1 MKNFLLLL
9 FTCCLLTQ
17 CQSINTENTSVTFTI
32 DSFDVAK
39 NQMEVTFSITN
50 PTDSKWEGGNWSL
63 HWNSIFGETIPESLP
78 EGMEYTYVDGQQYL
92 ILAFGEQYS
101 LKPNEKLIFSAKQKG
116 IIPRL
121 AMGPM
126 GFFVHLEKTQTN
138 IDLTSEIVWENAKGI
153 EELNIPSAADRY
165 ATYEALELVDKEKLD
180 WVIPSPQKQIITG
193 NYRTPSALNFD
204 LSGFEIDADFI
215 KKRLQ
220 EGLRVQVDSEANSD
234 SNIKVIKNNA
244 LEKEAYILRIT
255 ETEIQMEASHAAGLF
270 YAFESLHQILLIAQ
284 NEEKGWPLLTIED
297 APRFQNRGFMSDVA
311 RNFYPKEKLLQV
323 LDYMALY
330 KLNRF
335 DLKLSD
341 DDGWRI
347 EIPGLPKLTE
357 VGGKRGYTQDEN
369 DRLIPMYGSG
379 SGDQDSKGNG
389 FLSGQDFVEII
400 QYAKQRNIEVIPQ
413 ISFPSHA
420 RAAIK
425 AMKARFENFKAAGDM
440 EAASE
445 YMLHDPED
453 QSQYRSAQLY
463 TDNVVCICDPSAY
476 RFYEKIVFEIN
487 ALYKKAEVPMKVFN
501 IGADELPFGP
511 WRKSP
516 KCAAY
521 IADHKEIPSINEL
534 YNYNLKLLNSII
546 TKVGSKMVG
555 WEDALLVHSENEQSE
570 LNIKEEL
577 LDLDF
582 IPYVWNNSWGGG
594 REDMIYRLANKGFK
608 TIMSNSSAFYFDMVD
623 DFDMENSGMSWSGY
637 VTYQDSWGTEP
648 LNVFANKV
656 KLKSLGIEEASV
668 ATKELLKP
676 EALENFL
683 GIQSQ
688 LWTETI
694 TSEEIFDALFMPNLI
709 VFSQRAWAA
718 KEPWLEIDTAEDQKP
733 ALEKAW
739 NLFVNNL
746 GQRQLPII
754 NQLYGGIDFDL
765 PKPGGIVTD
774 GALQVKQ
781 QFPGLSVRYTLDGSE
796 PTSKSLLYTEKIKLL
811 PQSTIRLRSFD
822 TRDRGGKSI
831 LLN

>member
-1 MKNFLLLL
+1 MRNFLLLL
-9 FTCCLLTQ
+9 LTCCLLTQ

-32 DSFDVAK
+32 DSFDVAN

-50 PTDSKWEGGNWSL
+50 PTESTWDGGNWSL

-78 EGMEYTYVDGQQYL
+78 EGMEYTYVGGQQYL
-92 ILAFGEQYS
+92 ILVFGEQYS

-121 AMGPM
+121 AMGPL

-180 WVIPSPQKQIITG
+180 WVIPSPQKQIISR
-193 NYRTPSALNFD
+193 NYRTPTALNFD
-204 LSGFEIDADFI
+204 LSGFEIDTDFI

-255 ETEIQMEASHAAGLF
+255 ETEIQMEASHTAGLF
-270 YAFESLHQILLIAQ
+270 YAFESLHQILLLAQ

-311 RNFYPKEKLLQV
+311 RNFYPKEKLFQV

-347 EIPGLPKLTE
+347 EIPGLPELTE
-357 VGGKRGYTQDEN
+357 VGGNRGYTQDEN

-440 EAASE
+440 EAATE

-487 ALYKKAEVPMKVFN
+487 ALYEKAEVPMKVFN

-546 TKVGSKMVG
+546 TKVGSRMVG

-656 KLKSLGIEEASV
+656 KLKSLGIDEVSV

-718 KEPWLEIDTAEDQKP
+718 KEPWLELDTAEDQKP

-796 PTSKSLLYTEKIKLL
+796 PTSKSLLYTEKIKLP

>member
-1 MKNFLLLL
+1 
-9 FTCCLLTQ
+9 
-17 CQSINTENTSVTFTI
+17 
-32 DSFDVAK
+32 
-39 NQMEVTFSITN
+39 
-50 PTDSKWEGGNWSL
+50 
-63 HWNSIFGETIPESLP
+63 
-78 EGMEYTYVDGQQYL
+78 
-92 ILAFGEQYS
+92 
-101 LKPNEKLIFSAKQKG
+101 
-116 IIPRL
+116 
-121 AMGPM
+121 
-126 GFFVHLEKTQTN
+126 
-138 IDLTSEIVWENAKGI
+138 
-153 EELNIPSAADRY
+153 
-165 ATYEALELVDKEKLD
+165 
-180 WVIPSPQKQIITG
+180 
-193 NYRTPSALNFD
+193 
-204 LSGFEIDADFI
+204 
-215 KKRLQ
+215 
-220 EGLRVQVDSEANSD
+220 
-234 SNIKVIKNNA
+234 
-244 LEKEAYILRIT
+244 
-255 ETEIQMEASHAAGLF
+255 
-270 YAFESLHQILLIAQ
+270 
-284 NEEKGWPLLTIED
+284 
-297 APRFQNRGFMSDVA
+297 
-311 RNFYPKEKLLQV
+311 
-323 LDYMALY
+323 
-330 KLNRF
+330 
-335 DLKLSD
+335 
-341 DDGWRI
+341 
-347 EIPGLPKLTE
+347 
-357 VGGKRGYTQDEN
+357 
-369 DRLIPMYGSG
+369 
-379 SGDQDSKGNG
+379 
-389 FLSGQDFVEII
+389 
-400 QYAKQRNIEVIPQ
+400 
-413 ISFPSHA
+413 
-420 RAAIK
+420 
-425 AMKARFENFKAAGDM
+425 
-440 EAASE
+440 
-445 YMLHDPED
+445 
-453 QSQYRSAQLY
+453 
-463 TDNVVCICDPSAY
+463 
-476 RFYEKIVFEIN
+476 
-487 ALYKKAEVPMKVFN
+487 
-501 IGADELPFGP
+501 
-511 WRKSP
+511 
-516 KCAAY
+516 
-521 IADHKEIPSINEL
+521 
-534 YNYNLKLLNSII
+534 
-546 TKVGSKMVG
+546 MVG

-718 KEPWLEIDTAEDQKP
+718 KEPWLELDTAEDQKP

-765 PKPGGIVTD
+765 PKPGGILTD

>member
-1 MKNFLLLL
+1 MRNFLLLL
-9 FTCCLLTQ
+9 LTCCLLTQ

-32 DSFDVAK
+32 DSFDVAN

-50 PTDSKWEGGNWSL
+50 PTESTWDGGNWSL

-121 AMGPM
+121 AMGPL

-180 WVIPSPQKQIITG
+180 WVIPSPQKQIISR
-193 NYRTPSALNFD
+193 NYRTPTALNFD
-204 LSGFEIDADFI
+204 LSGFEIDTDFI

-234 SNIKVIKNNA
+234 SNIKVIKNNT

-255 ETEIQMEASHAAGLF
+255 ETEIQMEASHTAGLF

-311 RNFYPKEKLLQV
+311 RNFYPKEKLFQV

-347 EIPGLPKLTE
+347 EIPGLPELTE
-357 VGGKRGYTQDEN
+357 IGGNRGYTQDEN

-440 EAASE
+440 EAATE

-487 ALYKKAEVPMKVFN
+487 ALYEKAEVPMKVFN

-546 TKVGSKMVG
+546 TKVGSRMVG

-656 KLKSLGIEEASV
+656 KLKSLGIDEVSV

-718 KEPWLEIDTAEDQKP
+718 KEPWLELDTAEDQKP

-796 PTSKSLLYTEKIKLL
+796 PTSKSLLYTEKIKLP

>member
-1 MKNFLLLL
+1 MRNFLLLL
-9 FTCCLLTQ
+9 LTCCLLTQ

-32 DSFDVAK
+32 DSFDVAN

-50 PTDSKWEGGNWSL
+50 PTESTWDGGNWSL

-92 ILAFGEQYS
+92 ILVFGEQYS

-121 AMGPM
+121 AMGPL

-165 ATYEALELVDKEKLD
+165 ASYEALELVDKEKLD

-204 LSGFEIDADFI
+204 LSGFEIDTDFI

-311 RNFYPKEKLLQV
+311 RNFYPKEKLFQV

-487 ALYKKAEVPMKVFN
+487 ALYEKAEVPMKVFN

-546 TKVGSKMVG
+546 TKVGSRMVG

-656 KLKSLGIEEASV
+656 KLKSLGIDEVSV

-718 KEPWLEIDTAEDQKP
+718 KEPWLELDTAEDQKP

-796 PTSKSLLYTEKIKLL
+796 PTSKSLLYTEKIKLP